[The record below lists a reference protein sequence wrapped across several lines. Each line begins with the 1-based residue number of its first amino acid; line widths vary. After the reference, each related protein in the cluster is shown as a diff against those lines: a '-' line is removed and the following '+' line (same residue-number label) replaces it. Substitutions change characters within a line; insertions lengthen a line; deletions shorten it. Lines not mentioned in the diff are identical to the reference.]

1 MNIKSY
7 NKQEKNHYN
16 IYLGFIKFAQIS
28 AAFIVVILILMA
40 NKQILLLKSHIIQ
53 HQKKRI
59 G

>member
-28 AAFIVVILILMA
+28 VASITVVLILMA
-40 NKQILLLKSHIIQ
+40 VFLL
-53 HQKKRI
+53 
-59 G
+59 